1 MVVNKKVLINLSL
14 SEPDTEIQKPF
25 FDQKYHKIYL
35 QGTKNPTGGKS
46 MKITS
51 SGSQVDNETWQL
63 RVKIILMWTSETF
76 WSSKAISW
84 IWQSIFCR
92 NQSTGTKIT

>member
-14 SEPDTEIQKPF
+14 SEPDTEKADFQKPI

-35 QGTKNPTGGKS
+35 QGIKNPTGGKS

-51 SGSQVDNETWQL
+51 SGSQVDNET
-63 RVKIILMWTSETF
+63 
-76 WSSKAISW
+76 
-84 IWQSIFCR
+84 
-92 NQSTGTKIT
+92 